1 MFVIKEAKIFQES
14 SSLQKDISQSRNSAI
29 SILISALKTGLR
41 VQKTH
46 ISNASSESML
56 MLRTR
61 SAVR

>member
-61 SAVR
+61 SSVR